1 MDLSVAMEVGKSSQF
16 LNLLLV
22 QMWSIREKKVSRMI
36 SGFFWLE
43 RQKIRRFQLMRW
55 IRLLEEQVEGRGH
68 VHFPHP

>member
-36 SGFFWLE
+36 SGFFFLARE
-43 RQKIRRFQLMRW
+43 AENKEISVNEMDQIT
-55 IRLLEEQVEGRGH
+55 RGTG
-68 VHFPHP
+68 

>member
-36 SGFFWLE
+36 SGFFLARE
-43 RQKIRRFQLMRW
+43 AENKEISVNEMDQIT
-55 IRLLEEQVEGRGH
+55 RGTG
-68 VHFPHP
+68 